1 MKDAI
6 FLIKIIKMFFLIISV
21 FITSDLQ
28 ISEETA
34 KDIGS
39 TERFQRKALVT
50 ILIKKENIGFE
61 YI

>member
-1 MKDAI
+1 MRFRI
-6 FLIKIIKMFFLIISV
+6 
-21 FITSDLQ
+21 SDLQ
-28 ISEETA
+28 ISDETV

-39 TERFQRKALVT
+39 TEQFQHKALVT